1 MPAHGGNPH
10 CSILTFEEPCDYKDN
25 NMERYYPV
33 KDVDGENRKTYEKY
47 REMTSHKMQFIGRCG
62 QYVYIDM
69 HQAVN
74 SALQIADKFK
84 KEYEV

>member
-1 MPAHGGNPH
+1 
-10 CSILTFEEPCDYKDN
+10 
-25 NMERYYPV
+25 
-33 KDVDGENRKTYEKY
+33 
-47 REMTSHKMQFIGRCG
+47 MTSEKMQFIGRCG